1 MIGRTAKPAIGR
13 RTLLG
18 ATGGLMLAAPA
29 VRAPAVHAQGG
40 NAGVALVI
48 GNSKYQWE
56 ASLPNVKRDVADV
69 ARSFQALGLRTELLQ
84 DLNRAAMVQALDKL
98 KTTSKGANFAAL
110 YFAGHGVVTG
120 DKPAD
125 FANNFVPVDADLST
139 PAGVKGVLT
148 QYTDVMP
155 ALGGAAHS
163 LAVFDACRNN
173 PADGWRNRFVSL
185 LAGQGS
191 SDHAQSRTYP
201 PNTLLM
207 FSTAPGYAAPD
218 GPAGQNSP
226 FAAAFLRQLSVPP
239 VDLLTLPHNLRR
251 DLLLA
256 SQGRQLA
263 FSQSNYSRSF
273 VLSGQGTSM
282 PSASYNQASI
292 VELPN
297 AYALARQASLPLSGG
312 LVGYRAPGAPES
324 RMVGTFRYEA
334 SGGPALLIVLSAAGG
349 QADAIYAQ
357 RGIGAGGA
365 SRWRYVRAAVSGG
378 KITFPSPDEQL
389 NNTFQL
395 SDANAGT
402 WTGLPAHRGTPV
414 SSRLTRID

>member
-1 MIGRTAKPAIGR
+1 MSEPVKHLAIGR
-13 RTLLG
+13 RVLLG
-18 ATGGLMLAAPA
+18 AAGGMVLAAPA
-29 VRAPAVHAQGG
+29 IVRAQGA
-40 NAGVALVI
+40 AGVALVI

-84 DLNRAAMVQALDKL
+84 DLDRAAMVQALDKL
-98 KTTSKGANFAAL
+98 KATSKGANFAAL

-120 DKPAD
+120 DNPAD

-139 PAGVKGVLT
+139 PAGIKGVLT

-185 LAGQGS
+185 LAGQGG
-191 SDHAQSRTYP
+191 SDHALSRTYP
-201 PNTLLM
+201 PNTMLM
-207 FSTAPGYAAPD
+207 FSIAPGYAAPD

-226 FAAAFLRQLSVPP
+226 FAAAFLRQLAAPP
-239 VDLLTLPHNLRR
+239 VDLPGLAHKLRR

-273 VLSGQGTSM
+273 VLPGQGT
-282 PSASYNQASI
+282 PRPPASYNQASV

-297 AYALARQASLPLSGG
+297 AYALARQSGLPLVGG
-312 LVGYRAPGAPES
+312 LVGYRAPGGPES
-324 RMVGTFRYEA
+324 RMVGAFRYEA
-334 SGGPALLIVLSAAGG
+334 SGGPALLIVLSVAGG
-349 QADAIYAQ
+349 QADAVYAQ

-365 SRWRYVRAAVSGG
+365 SRWRYVRAAVSGD
-378 KITFPSPDEQL
+378 KISFPSPDEQL
-389 NNTFQL
+389 NNVFQL
-395 SDANAGT
+395 SDAGTGT
-402 WTGLPAHRGTPV
+402 WTSFPVHRGTLV
-414 SSRLTRID
+414 TSRLTRID